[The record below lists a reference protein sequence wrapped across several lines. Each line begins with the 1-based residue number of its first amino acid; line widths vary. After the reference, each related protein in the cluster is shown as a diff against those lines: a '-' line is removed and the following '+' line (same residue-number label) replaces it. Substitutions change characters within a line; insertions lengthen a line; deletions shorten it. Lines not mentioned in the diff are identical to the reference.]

1 MIKGLKP
8 EELCLEGRVPQSLIH
23 MAAALLWATRS
34 TCKRLQVGAVLA
46 KGGRTISTGYNG
58 APSGLPHC
66 NDENCK
72 SQPQCKRTV
81 HAEMNAILFAARYGI
96 STEGAELYT
105 THSPCIDCA
114 KAIINAGIKKVYY
127 IEEYRNREGLELLE
141 QAGIELYKLVLDE
154 DENGGEQE
162 CHNEE

>member
-1 MIKGLKP
+1 MVNEIKF
-8 EELCLEGRVPQSLIH
+8 EELWGDRISQPLIH
-23 MAAALLWATRS
+23 MFAAVLWATRS
-34 TCKRLQVGAVLA
+34 TCQRLQVGAVLA

-66 NDENCK
+66 NEDNCK
-72 SQPQCKRTV
+72 IQPQCKRTV

-96 STEGAELYT
+96 STEGTELYT

-127 IEEYRNREGLELLE
+127 LKEYRSRDGIELLE
-141 QAGIELYKLVLDE
+141 LAGVEVYKITAGK
-154 DENGGEQE
+154 GGGAQK
-162 CHNEE
+162 CHSEE

>member
-1 MIKGLKP
+1 MVNEIGF
-8 EELCLEGRVPQSLIH
+8 EELWGDRISQPLIH
-23 MAAALLWATRS
+23 MSTAVLWSMRS
-34 TCKRLQVGAVLA
+34 TCQRLRVGAVLA

-66 NDENCK
+66 NDSNCK
-72 SQPQCKRTV
+72 NRPQCKRTV

-114 KAIINAGIKKVYY
+114 KAIINAGIRAVYY
-127 IEEYRNREGLELLE
+127 LNEYRSQE
-141 QAGIELYKLVLDE
+141 GIELLKSAGVKVYRLVIN
-154 DENGGEQE
+154 ENGGEQE
-162 CHNEE
+162 CHSEE

>member
-1 MIKGLKP
+1 MVNEIMF
-8 EELCLEGRVPQSLIH
+8 EELWGDRISQPLIH
-23 MAAALLWATRS
+23 MFAALLWATRS
-34 TCKRLQVGAVLA
+34 TCQRLQVGAVLA

-66 NDENCK
+66 NENNCK
-72 SQPQCKRTV
+72 SQPQCKRTI

-96 STEGAELYT
+96 STEGTELYT

-127 IEEYRNREGLELLE
+127 LKEYRSQE
-141 QAGIELYKLVLDE
+141 GIELLKLAGVRVYKIVMREGE
-154 DENGGEQE
+154 DEQK
-162 CHNEE
+162 CPNEE

>member
-1 MIKGLKP
+1 MTKRIKP
-8 EELCLEGRVPQSLIH
+8 EGLCSDNRVPQTLIH
-23 MAAALLWATRS
+23 MSTALLWAARS
-34 TCKRLQVGAVLA
+34 TCQRLQVGAVLA
-46 KGGRTISTGYNG
+46 KRGRTISTGYNG

-66 NDENCK
+66 NDDNCK
-72 SQPQCKRTV
+72 NQSQCKRTV

-127 IEEYRNREGLELLE
+127 LEEYRSQEGIELLKS
-141 QAGIELYKLVLDE
+141 AGIEAYKITINE
-154 DENGGEQE
+154 DGGEPG
-162 CHNEE
+162 CHSGE

>member
-1 MIKGLKP
+1 MVNEIKF
-8 EELCLEGRVPQSLIH
+8 EELWDDRISQPVIH
-23 MAAALLWATRS
+23 MFTAVLWSMRS
-34 TCKRLQVGAVLA
+34 TCQRLRVGAVLA
-46 KGGRTISTGYNG
+46 KDGRTISTGYNG
-58 APSGLPHC
+58 APSRLPHC
-66 NDENCK
+66 NEDNCK

-127 IEEYRNREGLELLE
+127 VEEYRSRDGIELLE
-141 QAGIELYKLVLDE
+141 LAGIEVYRISIN
-154 DENGGEQE
+154 ENGGEQW
-162 CHNEE
+162 CHNGE

>member
-1 MIKGLKP
+1 MVNEIKF
-8 EELCLEGRVPQSLIH
+8 EELWDDRISQSVIH
-23 MAAALLWATRS
+23 MFTAVLWSMRS
-34 TCKRLQVGAVLA
+34 TCQRLRVGAVLA
-46 KGGRTISTGYNG
+46 KEGRTISTGYNG
-58 APSGLPHC
+58 APSRLPHC
-66 NDENCK
+66 NEDNCK

-127 IEEYRNREGLELLE
+127 VEEYRSRDGIELLE
-141 QAGIELYKLVLDE
+141 LAGIEVYRISIN
-154 DENGGEQE
+154 ENGGEQW
-162 CHNEE
+162 CHNGE

>member
-1 MIKGLKP
+1 MVKEVKF
-8 EELCLEGRVPQSLIH
+8 EELYEDDRVPQSLIH
-23 MAAALLWATRS
+23 MSAALLWATRS
-34 TCKRLQVGAVLA
+34 TCQRLKVGAVLA

-66 NDENCK
+66 NEDNCK

-96 STEGAELYT
+96 STEGTELYT

-114 KAIINAGIKKVYY
+114 KAIINAGIRKVYY
-127 IEEYRNREGLELLE
+127 IDEYRSQG
-141 QAGIELYKLVLDE
+141 GIELLKSAGVEVYKIAIK
-154 DENGGEQE
+154 ENGGEQE